1 MALMTRHT
9 WRLYGR
15 RFFVTALLSLALLAH
30 ALGSLN
36 LGLVDTLEDVIYDQR
51 LRLAMPHTLDDRVVI
66 IDIDEPS
73 LSRIGQWPWARNR
86 LEALVRELVERQEV
100 AALGLDTVL
109 GESDRS
115 SALPALWRL
124 ASVELQEDE
133 AFSKWLTYNA
143 AKLDYDRHFAATL
156 RDAPVALAFY
166 LTADRGGHRFGALPE
181 PVLHMERP
189 QGMLEWNGYS
199 APIEQLARAAR
210 GAGFINSTNGRD
222 GVVRAAPL
230 LASLDDGI
238 YVSLALATLQQA
250 YPKAALRIARVPG
263 APNGAIHQL
272 QLLGGD
278 SAMTEPVHV
287 QPSGTALVPYRGAGG
302 PQGGSFRYISAA
314 DVIEGKLSKGE
325 LRGRIALLGFT
336 VPGLMDLRATPVDA
350 AYPGV
355 EVHASMIS
363 GMLDGRV
370 PYVPDWA
377 RGFRVSVMLLLGVLL
392 TALMPRLKVGRL
404 LSLGAVLATALV
416 ALDVMLFFGSN
427 QVLPLAG
434 ALLLVL
440 SALTA
445 NLVLGF
451 FFESR
456 ARYELA
462 QQFATYVPPDLVQ
475 QMQRN
480 PDDYGMQAE
489 SRELTVMF
497 CDLIGF
503 TSMAE
508 GMKPNV
514 LQEQLNRIFSAL
526 SAVISTHHG
535 TIDKYMGDCVMAFW
549 GAPVPNQEHARQAV
563 DAALGMTTAL
573 QALAREQ
580 VEGELP
586 ISAGIGLNT
595 GEMFVGNMGS
605 DVRRAYT
612 VIGDAVNLASRLE
625 ALTRKFGVGLIAS
638 DSTRAQTPVLP
649 PGCFWQELGS
659 VRVKGRQKAVT
670 IHTVRVSENPDDTDA
685 LVQELALWH
694 EALADWRRRGFGP
707 CWAKIRE
714 LRQQND
720 NFFLYQ
726 MYEKQVISA
735 LRQPVSGDDW
745 DGTLQFD
752 EK

>member
-1 MALMTRHT
+1 MALISRHA
-9 WRLYGR
+9 WRLYGKR
-15 RFFVTALLSLALLAH
+15 LLVTALLSLALLAH
-30 ALGSLN
+30 ALGSLH
-36 LGLVDTLEDVIYDQR
+36 LPWIDTLEDAIYDVR
-51 LRLAMPHTLDDRVVI
+51 LRLAMPRTLDDRVVI

-73 LSRIGQWPWARNR
+73 LSRVGQWPWARNR

-124 ASVELQEDE
+124 AAGELRDDAALSE
-133 AFSKWLTYNA
+133 WLTYNA
-143 AKLDYDRHFAATL
+143 VTLDYDRYLAEAL
-156 RDAPVALAFY
+156 RTAPVALAFY
-166 LTADRGGHRFGALPE
+166 LTADRGGHRFGRLPE
-181 PVLHMERP
+181 PVLRMPRP
-189 QGMLEWNGYS
+189 PGMLDWNGYS

-210 GAGFINSTNGRD
+210 GAGFINSTSGRD

-238 YVSLALATLQQA
+238 YVSLALATMQQA
-250 YPKAALRIARVPG
+250 YPKAALQIARVPG
-263 APNGAIHQL
+263 APDGAIHKL
-272 QLLGGD
+272 QLLGET
-278 SAMTEPVHV
+278 AMSEPVYV
-287 QPSGTALVPYRGAGG
+287 QPSGAALVPYRGAGG

-314 DVIEGKLSKGE
+314 DVVEGKLAPGE

-377 RGFRVSVMLLLGVLL
+377 RGFRVLVMLVLGLVL
-392 TALMPRLKVGRL
+392 TAAMPRLKAGSV
-404 LSLGAVLATALV
+404 LSLGAVLTAALL

-434 ALLLVL
+434 SLTLVL

-445 NLVLGF
+445 NLVLGV

-489 SRELTVMF
+489 ARELTVMF

-503 TSMAE
+503 TAIAESMNPGA
-508 GMKPNV
+508 
-514 LQEQLNRIFSAL
+514 LQERLNLVFSRL
-526 SAVISTHHG
+526 SAVISAHHG

-549 GAPVPNQEHARQAV
+549 GAPVPSQEHARQAV
-563 DAALGMTTAL
+563 DAALGMTAAL
-573 QALAREQ
+573 QALARERAD
-580 VEGELP
+580 GEP
-586 ISAGIGLNT
+586 PMSAGIGLNT

-625 ALTRKFGVGLIAS
+625 GLTRKFGVSLIAS
-638 DSTRAQTPVLP
+638 DSTHAQVPVLP

-659 VRVKGRQKAVT
+659 VRVKGRRKAVT
-670 IHTVRVSENPDDTDA
+670 IYTVRVSETPEQSDA

-694 EALADWRRRGFGP
+694 EALSDWRRRGFGP

-720 NFFLYQ
+720 EFFLYQ
-726 MYEKQVISA
+726 LYEKQVISA